1 MNVYSREEF
10 DLLAIQ
16 VGSILRLNRLK
27 LNLSQED
34 LAQQLGINSTKI
46 GRIERAEHI
55 CAWNQLLQLSQKL
68 KIDHRK
74 LFVLK
79 EKNQLLSII
88 SQSYN
93 LEKRLNQ
100 DKKDYYAFLTKMIE
114 NKYKNLSRLTN

>member
-1 MNVYSREEF
+1 MNVYSRKEL

-16 VGSILRLNRLK
+16 VGCMLRLNRLK

-55 CAWNQLLQLSQKL
+55 CAWNQLLQLWQKL
-68 KIDHRK
+68 EIDHHK
-74 LFVLK
+74 LFILK
-79 EKNQLLSII
+79 EKSQLLSVI

-100 DKKDYYAFLTKMIE
+100 DKKDYYAFLTKIVE
-114 NKYKNLSRLTN
+114 SKYKNLSKS

>member
-1 MNVYSREEF
+1 MKVYSREEL

-16 VGSILRLNRLK
+16 VGCILRLNRLR

-55 CAWNQLLQLSQKL
+55 CAWNQLLQLWQKL
-68 KIDHRK
+68 GIDNSK
-74 LFVLK
+74 LFLLK
-79 EKNQLLSII
+79 EKSQLLSII
-88 SQSYN
+88 SQSYK

-100 DKKDYYAFLTKMIE
+100 DKKDYYSFLTKIVE
-114 NKYKNLSRLTN
+114 TKYKDL